1 MYLDDVYAIVRR
13 VFSTRSSPELGC
25 LIPVIE
31 NGQPCLYYIQIP
43 FEDDVRKFTLEN
55 FNNSK
60 KHKPTEKQLNLIDE
74 LIDSM
79 DLTVKK
85 EPKEVNDNENDDDD
99 DDEEEEPYDPHLTFN
114 PYIQRMFQSIAL
126 KATNPDNE
134 LPDFENHITATH
146 LAKIGEKIK
155 TSKTVN
161 ILKRCAEEFPIKI
174 DMKKVKKQEENIF
187 HQKESNNENPKDEEQ
202 NKETKVED
210 VVKEEDEPSVEVKK
224 EELLND
230 EEEDL
235 LDMM

>member
-13 VFSTRSSPELGC
+13 VFSSRSSPELGA
-25 LIPVIE
+25 LIPAME
-31 NGQPCLYYIQIP
+31 NGQQCLYYIQIP
-43 FEDDVRKFTLEN
+43 FEDDVRKFTLDN

-60 KHKPTEKQLNLIDE
+60 KYKPTEKQLNLIDE

-85 EPKEVNDNENDDDD
+85 EPKDEGVCDDEDEE
-99 DDEEEEPYDPHLTFN
+99 EEEEPYDPHLTFN

-126 KATNPDNE
+126 KATNPDND
-134 LPDFENHITATH
+134 LPDFENHLTATH
-146 LAKIGEKIK
+146 LARIGEKIR

-174 DMKKVKKQEENIF
+174 DMKKMKKQEENIF
-187 HQKESNNENPKDEEQ
+187 HQNEANNDKANDEETS
-202 NKETKVED
+202 KETKVEEI
-210 VVKEEDEPSVEVKK
+210 VKEEEPIAEVKK
-224 EELLND
+224 EELLDD

>member
-13 VFSTRSSPELGC
+13 VFSIRSSPELGC
-25 LIPVIE
+25 LIPVLE

-43 FEDDVRKFTLEN
+43 FEDDVRKFTLDN
-55 FNNSK
+55 FNTLK
-60 KHKPTEKQLNLIDE
+60 KYKPTEKQLNLIDE

-79 DLTVKK
+79 DLAIKK
-85 EPKEVNDNENDDDD
+85 ELKNSNEGDNEDD
-99 DDEEEEPYDPHLTFN
+99 EEPYDPHLTFN

-155 TSKTVN
+155 TPKTIS

-174 DMKKVKKQEENIF
+174 DMKKVKKQEENVF
-187 HQKESNNENPKDEEQ
+187 HQKETDNENAKDEESD
-202 NKETKVED
+202 KITKVED
-210 VVKEEDEPSVEVKK
+210 VVKEEEPSVEVKK
-224 EELLND
+224 EELLNN